1 MKQTCLYDV
10 HVALGAR
17 MAGFGGFEMPIQ
29 YAGIVSEHE
38 ACRGG
43 AVLFDTCHMGEFLIE
58 GAGAVADLEGL
69 VSCTVASLAEGQCRY
84 GMLCNEQGG
93 VIDDLLVYRLGAERF
108 MLVVNAGTQAGDAA
122 WIRSHLG
129 PTTRFTNRSDDTAKV
144 DLQGPQ
150 APQIVQALL
159 GDAIVGLKYYRFVQ
173 TIYKGDPVLLSRT
186 GYTGEVG
193 VELYAAPDQA
203 IAFWHEAMAAG
214 AVPAGLGAR
223 DTLRLEAGM
232 PLYGHELTTERHAS
246 ESGFARAL
254 AQDKTYIGS
263 TVVQD
268 EAQRRQA
275 LIGLTFEGR
284 RAAREGD
291 LICDGHGREVGV
303 VTSGSYGPSVGSAIA
318 LGYVDKTLTEV
329 GTPLMV
335 RTARSE
341 LSGVV
346 SELPFWKEGTARKRP
361 PSWQE
366 NGGDTSSYT

>member
-29 YAGIVSEHE
+29 YAGIVAEHQ
-38 ACRGG
+38 ACRSG
-43 AVLFDTCHMGEFLIE
+43 AVLFDTCHMGEFLVE

-69 VSCTVASLAEGQCRY
+69 VSCAIGSLAEGQCRY
-84 GMLCNEQGG
+84 GMLCNERGG

-108 MLVVNAGTQAGDAA
+108 MLVVNAAAQEGDAA
-122 WIRSHLG
+122 WIHAHLG
-129 PTTRFTNRSDDTAKV
+129 PATRFRNRSDDTAKI

-173 TIYKGDPVLLSRT
+173 TIYRGAPVLLSRT

-214 AVPAGLGAR
+214 AAPAGLGAR

-232 PLYGHELTTERHAS
+232 PLYGHELTAERNAA
-246 ESGFARAL
+246 ESGFARSL
-254 AQDKTYIGS
+254 AQDKAYVGS

-275 LIGLTFEGR
+275 LVGLTFEGR

-291 LICDGHGREVGV
+291 LICDGRGSEVGV
-303 VTSGSYGPSVGSAIA
+303 VTSGSYAPSVGSAIA
-318 LGYVDKTLTEV
+318 LGYVDRAQAAA
-329 GTPLMV
+329 GTPLTV
-335 RTARSE
+335 RTARRE
-341 LSGVV
+341 LAGCV
-346 SELPFWKEGTARKRP
+346 EALPFWKDGTARKRV
-361 PSWQE
+361 SVGE
-366 NGGDTSSYT
+366 